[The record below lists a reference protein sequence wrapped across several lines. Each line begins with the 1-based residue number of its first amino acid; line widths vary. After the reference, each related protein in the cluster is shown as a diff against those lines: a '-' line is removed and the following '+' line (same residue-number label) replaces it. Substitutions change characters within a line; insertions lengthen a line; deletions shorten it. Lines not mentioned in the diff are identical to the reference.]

1 MLRLF
6 YFSMLFFLLIACNKE
21 AQFIETIRSGENPY
35 LLQVDT
41 LTASYSI
48 FRDDSVLTSSDEY
61 ALIGNYSDTA
71 TGSVNAA
78 HFAQFNKPEQL
89 PEMDRTARF
98 DSLVLLM
105 YSDTLYYGDTS
116 TILQLSVNRLT
127 ENIRSENSQFY
138 NTSAFTYAPSPIGE
152 YSGVFRPASGDSI
165 RIMLDQTFGNELFN
179 LIQTKSDI
187 VSNQD
192 RFENWVKGFTIRAT
206 GTTNV
211 VYKFKKNLVLRLYYS
226 EDDAIRKAKSIDLN
240 PTGTPFQFNQFKQ
253 DFSGTAFE
261 GLDTANEVVLPATQH
276 YFFLQSFSN
285 IRCYAKFNG
294 LKDIKKI
301 AGFVQLLN
309 GELEVKPVIGSY
321 LPGTLPSQIHLYVRD
336 VNNAITGPLAGV
348 DNSIQTGS
356 LFIDTDF
363 GRNTRY
369 TYDIT
374 SYIEYELESTN
385 VNSRRLVIQIG
396 DDENLMKN
404 VLINRTRLIL
414 SMLVYQQNN

>member
-1 MLRLF
+1 MLRLV
-6 YFSMLFFLLIACNKE
+6 YFSLLFFLLIACNKE
-21 AQFIETIRSGENPY
+21 AQFIETVRSGENPY

-41 LTASYSI
+41 LTAAYSI
-48 FRDDSVLTSSDEY
+48 FRDDSVLTSTDEY
-61 ALIGNYSDTA
+61 ALIGNYADTA

-89 PEMDRTARF
+89 PDMDRTARF

-105 YSDTLYYGDTS
+105 YSDSLYYGDTS
-116 TILQLSVNRLT
+116 SVLQLSVSRLT

-138 NTSAFTYAPSPIGE
+138 NTSAFTYDSSPIGI
-152 YSGVFRPASGDSI
+152 YSGVFRPTAGDSI
-165 RIMLDQTFGNELFN
+165 RILLDQELGEELFT

-192 RFENWVKGFTIRAT
+192 RFENWLKGFTIRAT
-206 GTTNV
+206 GNTNV

-226 EDDAIRKAKSIDLN
+226 EDDATRKAKTIDLN
-240 PTGTPFQFNQFKQ
+240 PTATPYQFNQFKQ

-261 GLDTANEVVLPATQH
+261 GLESANEIVLPATLN

-285 IRCYAKFNG
+285 IRCYVRFNG

-301 AGFVQLLN
+301 AGYVQLLN
-309 GELEVKPVIGSY
+309 AELEVKPVIGSY
-321 LPGTLPSQIHLYVRD
+321 LQGALPSQIHLYVRD
-336 VNNAITGPLAGV
+336 IYNAITGPLAGL
-348 DNSIQTGS
+348 DNSTQTGS

-369 TYDIT
+369 IYDIT

-385 VNSRRLVIQIG
+385 VNSQRLVIQIG
-396 DDENLMKN
+396 GNENLMKT

-414 SMLVYQQNN
+414 SMLVYKQNN